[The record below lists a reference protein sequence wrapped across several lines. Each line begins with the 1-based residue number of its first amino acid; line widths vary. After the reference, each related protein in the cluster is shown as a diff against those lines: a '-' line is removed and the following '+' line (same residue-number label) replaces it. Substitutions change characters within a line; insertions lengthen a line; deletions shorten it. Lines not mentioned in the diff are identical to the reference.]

1 MELKMFELK
10 PINEL
15 VQIAAA
21 GGGFRIKVN
30 VKSTTDLVQIAAA
43 ASKTGAHIIFIGLKT
58 RPQDEL
64 VQIAAAG
71 KGCVFFDEAVL
82 T

>member
-1 MELKMFELK
+1 MFEMK
-10 PINEL
+10 PINEI

-21 GGGFRIKVN
+21 GGGFRIKAN
-30 VKSTTDLVQIAAA
+30 VKTTSELVQIAAA
-43 ASKTGAHIIFIGLKT
+43 ASKTGAHIIFTGLKV

-71 KGCVFFDEAVL
+71 KGCVFFDEAN
-82 T
+82 

>member
-1 MELKMFELK
+1 MFELK

-30 VKSTTDLVQIAAA
+30 VKPTTDLVQIAAA
-43 ASKTGAHIIFIGLKT
+43 ASKSGAHIIFIGLKT

-71 KGCVFFDEAVL
+71 KGCVFFDEAV
-82 T
+82 

>member
-30 VKSTTDLVQIAAA
+30 VKPTTDLVQIAAA

-71 KGCVFFDEAVL
+71 KGCVFFDEAV
-82 T
+82 

>member
-1 MELKMFELK
+1 MFELK

-58 RPQDEL
+58 RPPDEL

>member
-1 MELKMFELK
+1 MFELK
-10 PINEL
+10 PTNEL

-30 VKSTTDLVQIAAA
+30 VKPTTDLVQIAAA

-71 KGCVFFDEAVL
+71 KGCVFFDEAVQK
-82 T
+82 

>member
-1 MELKMFELK
+1 MFELK

-43 ASKTGAHIIFIGLKT
+43 
-58 RPQDEL
+58 
-64 VQIAAAG
+64 G

>member
-1 MELKMFELK
+1 MFELK
-10 PINEL
+10 PTNEL

-30 VKSTTDLVQIAAA
+30 VKPTTDLVQIAAA

-71 KGCVFFDEAVL
+71 KGCVFFDEAVQ